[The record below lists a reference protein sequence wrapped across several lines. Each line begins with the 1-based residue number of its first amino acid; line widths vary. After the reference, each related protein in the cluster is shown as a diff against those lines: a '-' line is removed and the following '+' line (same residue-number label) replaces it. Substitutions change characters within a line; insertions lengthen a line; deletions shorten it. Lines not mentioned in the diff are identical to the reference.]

1 MTDEEIDILA
11 EKLTKILI
19 EYKNPKK
26 LDWMEVWKEVLIN
39 EGYESELKNHILL
52 TRTVRCIS
60 FSGYDIIPDPFKL
73 ESYR

>member
-19 EYKNPKK
+19 DYKNTKK
-26 LDWMEVWKEVLIN
+26 LDWMGVWKEVLIN

>member
-1 MTDEEIDILA
+1 MTNEEIDILA

-19 EYKNPKK
+19 DYKNTKK
-26 LDWMEVWKEVLIN
+26 LDWMGVWKEVLIN

>member
-19 EYKNPKK
+19 DYKNTEK
-26 LDWMEVWKEVLIN
+26 LDWMGVWKEVLIN

>member
-1 MTDEEIDILA
+1 
-11 EKLTKILI
+11 
-19 EYKNPKK
+19 
-26 LDWMEVWKEVLIN
+26 MEVWKEVLIN

-60 FSGYDIIPDPFKL
+60 FSGYDIIPDPFRL